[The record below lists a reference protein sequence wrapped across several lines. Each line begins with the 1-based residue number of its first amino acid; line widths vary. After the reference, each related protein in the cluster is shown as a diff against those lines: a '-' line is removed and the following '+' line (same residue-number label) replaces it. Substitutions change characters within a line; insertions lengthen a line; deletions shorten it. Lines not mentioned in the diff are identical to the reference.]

1 MQSTTRWCLTEGS
14 SCCGR
19 QSTRGACT
27 NYETAEQAQWRE
39 KLRRESI
46 DKGFDLRSEVSADAR
61 YIVKHLWIIFVLLPL
76 VLGILF
82 AVLNRLAR

>member
-1 MQSTTRWCLTEGS
+1 VLD
-14 SCCGR
+14 R
-19 QSTRGACT
+19 QQHLGGEQAMA

-61 YIVKHLWIIFVLLPL
+61 YIVKHLWTIFVLLP
-76 VLGILF
+76 VALGILF
-82 AVLNRLAR
+82 EILNRLAH